1 MTLPCPACG
10 HVARPAVLDK
20 RAQAWR
26 VRIRLYR
33 AGQSVPEADT
43 DPELPEGAAGS
54 TVLSGL
60 PAVAEELASLAAL
73 FHGQPCAGLEAAT
86 LERRIASLRVSL
98 QRGSGAAV
106 WSVPYQVALLPSP
119 LPVAGRPI
127 LYTPMQ
133 GWLARVDVVREP

>member
-1 MTLPCPACG
+1 MTLPCPTCG
-10 HVARPAVLDK
+10 HVARPAVPDK

-60 PAVAEELASLAAL
+60 SAVAEELASLAAL
-73 FHGQPCAGLEAAT
+73 FHAGQRVTGLDPVNLT
-86 LERRIASLRVSL
+86 RRIASLRVSL
-98 QRGSGAAV
+98 QRGSGTAV
-106 WSVPYQVALLPSP
+106 WRVDYLIETPPLSNYLGLSVP
-119 LPVAGRPI
+119 R
-127 LYTPMQ
+127 
-133 GWLARVDVVREP
+133 GWLARVDVVREPS